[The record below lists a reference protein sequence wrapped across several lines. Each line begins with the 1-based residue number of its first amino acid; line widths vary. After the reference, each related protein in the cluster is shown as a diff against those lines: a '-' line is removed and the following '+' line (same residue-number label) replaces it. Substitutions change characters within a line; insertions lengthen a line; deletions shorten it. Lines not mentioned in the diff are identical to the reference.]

1 MFSGSMRICGILA
14 ERSHA
19 KTRRR
24 EEIFYCLRGFVAS
37 REEIVNPKRESV
49 HVNPR

>member
-1 MFSGSMRICGILA
+1 LRICVKLA

-24 EEIFYCLRGFVAS
+24 EEIFHSLCGFAPL
-37 REEIVNPKRESV
+37 REEMLNPKRESV